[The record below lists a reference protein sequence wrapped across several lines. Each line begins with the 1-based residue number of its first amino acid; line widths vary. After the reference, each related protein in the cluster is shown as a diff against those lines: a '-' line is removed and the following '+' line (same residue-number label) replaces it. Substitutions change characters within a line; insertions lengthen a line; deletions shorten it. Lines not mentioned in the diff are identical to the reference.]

1 MPKFLHTADWQ
12 LGKQFGGFEPDDAAL
27 LAKARIDG
35 ILAIAEL
42 AVAEQIDGVLV
53 SGDVF
58 DAQTVADKTIQ
69 QAFRAMDAYPGPWLL
84 LPGNHDASLIES
96 VWTRAQRL
104 GAVPSNVILC
114 LTPTPVR
121 LLDGRVVI
129 LPAPLT
135 QRNTFADLTE
145 WFEDATTES
154 GVIRIG
160 LAHGSVQGILH
171 DGIDSANPIAPDRA
185 ASARLDYL
193 ALGDWHGTAQI
204 DARTWYSGTHE
215 QDRFRGNEPG
225 NVLIVEMEAG
235 QEPRVRQVRT
245 GRHQWRQLNV
255 RLQVASDIEALEATL
270 EALSTTNV
278 IELTVAGAVDLAS
291 HERVQ
296 RAVSRA
302 QGRVLALRWDLA
314 GLQLL
319 PSPED
324 IASLRADG
332 YLADAID
339 ELRVAQGLDGPAG
352 ELARD
357 SLILL
362 ATIMRGVNTTGA
374 AA

>member
-12 LGKQFGGFEPDDAAL
+12 IGKQFGGFEPDDAAL

-35 ILAIAEL
+35 IRAIAEL
-42 AVAEQIDGVLV
+42 AAAEQVDGVLV
-53 SGDVF
+53 PGDVF

-69 QAFRAMDAYPGPWLL
+69 QAFRAMEAYPGPWFL
-84 LPGNHDASLIES
+84 LPGNHDAGLIES

-104 GAVPSNVILC
+104 GAVPANVNLC
-114 LTPTPVR
+114 LTPAPIS
-121 LLDGRVVI
+121 LMDGKVVV

-145 WFEDATTES
+145 WFEDAPRS
-154 GVIRIG
+154 PGVVRIG
-160 LAHGSVQGILH
+160 LAHGSVQGVLH
-171 DGIDSANPIAPDRA
+171 DGIDSTNPIAAGRA
-185 ASARLDYL
+185 ASAGLDYL
-193 ALGDWHGTAQI
+193 ALGDWHGTARI

-215 QDRFRGNEPG
+215 QDRFRGNDPG
-225 NVLIVEMEAG
+225 NVLIVEIEPG
-235 QEPRVRQVRT
+235 QEPQVRPIRI
-245 GRHQWRQLNV
+245 GRHKWRQIETA
-255 RLQVASDIEALEATL
+255 LQVASDIDALEAALETL
-270 EALSTTNV
+270 SSADVVN
-278 IELTVAGAVDLAS
+278 LTVTGAVDLAS
-291 HERVQ
+291 HERLQ

-302 QGRVLALRWDLA
+302 QGRALALRWDLA

-324 IASLRADG
+324 ISSLRADG

-339 ELRVAQGLDGPAG
+339 ELRTTQNLDGAAG
-352 ELARD
+352 DLARD

-362 ATIMRGVNTTGA
+362 ATTMRGVHNTGA